1 MLSMF
6 GTHTHTLFQLFWCL
20 HDVFLKITH
29 NTIVKEDR
37 FRTALVRINK
47 KMLDRKNVKY
57 RNTCSNVRIASR
69 NANTLVPREW
79 YMLLSAQ
86 GSMIF
91 FASSKSL
98 LKKQWIAFFAS
109 IIAVSK
115 SIDAS
120 LDKNFANNFAT
131 LKKA

>member
-1 MLSMF
+1 
-6 GTHTHTLFQLFWCL
+6 
-20 HDVFLKITH
+20 
-29 NTIVKEDR
+29 
-37 FRTALVRINK
+37 
-47 KMLDRKNVKY
+47 
-57 RNTCSNVRIASR
+57 
-69 NANTLVPREW
+69 
-79 YMLLSAQ
+79 MLLSAH

-120 LDKNFANNFAT
+120 LDKNFLNVAIKKNNNVYIIFQVNAIMEISVRIFM
-131 LKKA
+131 